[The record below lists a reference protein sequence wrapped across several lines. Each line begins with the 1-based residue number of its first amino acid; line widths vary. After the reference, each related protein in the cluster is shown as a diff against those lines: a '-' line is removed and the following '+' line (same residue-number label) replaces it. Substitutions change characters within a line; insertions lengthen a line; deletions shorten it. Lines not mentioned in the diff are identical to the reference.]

1 MNKRTISFL
10 IALNLCAINFIN
22 INAETKDVKNTEEF
36 TQNQVQ
42 EQTKDQSQEQEQTK
56 DQNQEQEQAK
66 DQSQSQQQV
75 ENQSDDKSQV
85 KETEQ
90 LQSEKQNPVEL
101 NNQQLIRSEYST
113 DVKENCKTIVKQF
126 YTGFYG
132 READNDG
139 LEYWSNE
146 IASQRRTVANVFEC
160 FINSDECK
168 SKNYNNEEYVKALY
182 IGLQGREPDADGLEY
197 WTSQLGLG
205 QSRKVVLYNIFNSNE
220 FQNKL
225 DLMGIKNKGQID
237 LDLNDNK
244 GSVKNLINQFYKG
257 IYGRE
262 GDNSGLEFWSS
273 QVIEGKQSIADILLI
288 FTNSDECKNKNY
300 NNEEYVK
307 SIYIALF
314 DRNPDKDGF
323 NYWINMLNGGNS
335 RRFLLAVNM
344 NSDEFQ
350 KKLDNI
356 GIKNKGNIDIS
367 LQDRKGEVKD
377 IVNNFYLG
385 FHGRNSDND
394 GLNYWAD
401 QIISGNRSVAQ
412 VVDCFINS
420 NEFKNKGY
428 SSEEYVKAV
437 YKGILGREAD
447 LEGLNFWLNQIVNG
461 GSKKYVLKCIFNSPE
476 FQDKVKS
483 IGIKNIG
490 DIELSS
496 NEVQSTIGKARIKV
510 SALNLRKEPSLEAD
524 VLTTMQSGDRVVI
537 LGRVKTDLT
546 YYQIEYVK
554 NGKIYNGYASM
565 FVSGVNTTEI
575 FEDNLNNEFLGV
587 LSERYES
594 NGDPGLVSSG
604 NGDYGGKSY
613 GAWQFSS
620 TMGSLDEFVSWLRNE
635 NNEFYKK
642 LTDARALDDNTN
654 CGPNFDKAWKEI
666 AQNHNNTFYNL
677 QHKYVKENFYDKLVN
692 KLLKSGDFSNVV
704 STFAGRNVLW
714 STAVQHGV
722 TGSYRII
729 SPLQSKCNNVED
741 FIKAVYAERGR
752 KDENGQLVY
761 FANNSQ
767 AVQDSV
773 AKRFIREQED
783 AIQCYR
789 YSLENK

>member
-1 MNKRTISFL
+1 MKKSTISFL
-10 IALNLCAINFIN
+10 IALNLCSINFIDV
-22 INAETKDVKNTEEF
+22 NAETKDMQIIEEPM
-36 TQNQVQ
+36 QNQIQEKDKEQDQNKEQVITTEKNVNEDQNKEQNQPEIQ
-42 EQTKDQSQEQEQTK
+42 EQNKQSVEIK
-56 DQNQEQEQAK
+56 
-66 DQSQSQQQV
+66 
-75 ENQSDDKSQV
+75 ENQI
-85 KETEQ
+85 
-90 LQSEKQNPVEL
+90 QNG
-101 NNQQLIRSEYST
+101 SYSS
-113 DVKENCKTIVKQF
+113 DVKENCKILIKQF
-126 YTGFYG
+126 YKGFYG

-146 IASQRRTVANVFEC
+146 IVSQRRTVANVFEC

-182 IGLQGREPDADGLEY
+182 IGLQGREPDAAGLEY

-220 FQNKL
+220 FQTKL

-262 GDNSGLEFWSS
+262 ADNGGLEFWSS
-273 QVIEGKQSIADILLI
+273 QVLDGKQSIADILLV
-288 FTNSDECKNKNY
+288 FTNSEECKSKNY
-300 NNEEYVK
+300 TNEEYVK
-307 SIYIALF
+307 SIYTALF
-314 DRNPDKDGF
+314 NRIPNNEEL
-323 NYWINMLNGGNS
+323 NYWVGVLESGNS
-335 RRFLLAVNM
+335 RVSVLAINM
-344 NSDEFQ
+344 NSKEFQ
-350 KKLDNI
+350 ENLDNI
-356 GIKNKGNIDIS
+356 GIKNKGTIDTS
-367 LQDRKGEVKD
+367 LDDRKGEVKG
-377 IVNNFYLG
+377 IVENFYLG
-385 FHGRNSDND
+385 FHGRKADPSGANF
-394 GLNYWAD
+394 WAD

-412 VVDCFINS
+412 VVDSFINS
-420 NEFKNKGY
+420 DEFKNKGY

-447 LEGLNFWLNQIVNG
+447 IGGLNFWLNQIVNG

-496 NEVQSTIGKARIKV
+496 NEVQSTVGKARIKV

>member
-1 MNKRTISFL
+1 MKKSTISFL
-10 IALNLCAINFIN
+10 IALNLCSINLIDV
-22 INAETKDVKNTEEF
+22 NAETKDMQIIEEPM
-36 TQNQVQ
+36 QNQIQEKDKEQVITTEKNVNEDQNKEQNQPEIQ
-42 EQTKDQSQEQEQTK
+42 EQNKQSVEIK
-56 DQNQEQEQAK
+56 
-66 DQSQSQQQV
+66 
-75 ENQSDDKSQV
+75 ENQI
-85 KETEQ
+85 
-90 LQSEKQNPVEL
+90 QNG
-101 NNQQLIRSEYST
+101 SYSS
-113 DVKENCKTIVKQF
+113 DVKENCKILIKQF
-126 YTGFYG
+126 YKGFYG

-146 IASQRRTVANVFEC
+146 IVSQRRTVANVFEC

-182 IGLQGREPDADGLEY
+182 IGLQGREPDAAGLEY

-220 FQNKL
+220 FQTKL

-262 GDNSGLEFWSS
+262 ADNGGLEFWSS
-273 QVIEGKQSIADILLI
+273 QVLDGKQSIADILLV
-288 FTNSDECKNKNY
+288 FTNSEECKSKNY
-300 NNEEYVK
+300 TNEEYVK
-307 SIYIALF
+307 SIYTALF
-314 DRNPDKDGF
+314 NRTPNNEEL
-323 NYWINMLNGGNS
+323 NYWVGVLESGNS
-335 RRFLLAVNM
+335 RVSVLAINM
-344 NSDEFQ
+344 NSKEFQ
-350 KKLDNI
+350 ENLDNI
-356 GIKNKGNIDIS
+356 GIKNKGTIDTS
-367 LQDRKGEVKD
+367 LDDRKGEVKG
-377 IVNNFYLG
+377 IVENFYLG
-385 FHGRNSDND
+385 FHGRKADPSGANF
-394 GLNYWAD
+394 WAD

-412 VVDCFINS
+412 VVDSFINS
-420 NEFKNKGY
+420 DEFKNKGY

-447 LEGLNFWLNQIVNG
+447 IGGLNFWLNQIVNG

-496 NEVQSTIGKARIKV
+496 NEVQSTVGKARIKV

>member
-1 MNKRTISFL
+1 MKKSTISFL
-10 IALNLCAINFIN
+10 IALNLCSINFIDV
-22 INAETKDVKNTEEF
+22 NAETKDMQIIEEPM
-36 TQNQVQ
+36 QNQIQEKDKEQVITTEKNVNEDQNKEQNQPEIQ
-42 EQTKDQSQEQEQTK
+42 EQNKQSVEIK
-56 DQNQEQEQAK
+56 
-66 DQSQSQQQV
+66 
-75 ENQSDDKSQV
+75 ENQI
-85 KETEQ
+85 
-90 LQSEKQNPVEL
+90 QNG
-101 NNQQLIRSEYST
+101 SYSS
-113 DVKENCKTIVKQF
+113 DVKENCKILIKQF
-126 YTGFYG
+126 YKGFYG

-146 IASQRRTVANVFEC
+146 IVSQRRTVANVFEC

-182 IGLQGREPDADGLEY
+182 IGLQGREPDAAGLEY

-220 FQNKL
+220 FQTKL

-262 GDNSGLEFWSS
+262 ADNGGLEFWSS
-273 QVIEGKQSIADILLI
+273 QVLYGKQSIADILLV
-288 FTNSDECKNKNY
+288 FTNSDECKSKNY
-300 NNEEYVK
+300 TNEEYVK
-307 SIYIALF
+307 SIYTALF
-314 DRNPDKDGF
+314 NRTPNNEEL
-323 NYWINMLNGGNS
+323 NYWVGLLESGNS
-335 RRFLLAVNM
+335 RVSVLAINM
-344 NSDEFQ
+344 NSKEFQ
-350 KKLDNI
+350 ENLDNI
-356 GIKNKGNIDIS
+356 GIKNKGTIDTS
-367 LQDRKGEVKD
+367 LDDRKGEVKG
-377 IVNNFYLG
+377 IVENFYLG
-385 FHGRNSDND
+385 FHGRKADPSGANF
-394 GLNYWAD
+394 WAD

-412 VVDCFINS
+412 VVDSFINS
-420 NEFKNKGY
+420 DEFKNKGY

-447 LEGLNFWLNQIVNG
+447 IGGLNFWLNQIVNG
-461 GSKKYVLKCIFNSPE
+461 GSKKYVLKCIFNSTE

-524 VLTTMQSGDRVVI
+524 ILTTMQSGDRVVI

>member
-1 MNKRTISFL
+1 MKKSTISFL
-10 IALNLCAINFIN
+10 IALNLCSINFIDV
-22 INAETKDVKNTEEF
+22 NAETKDMQIIEEPM
-36 TQNQVQ
+36 QNQIQEKDKEQVITTEKNVNEDQNKEQNQPEIQ
-42 EQTKDQSQEQEQTK
+42 EQNKQSVEIK
-56 DQNQEQEQAK
+56 
-66 DQSQSQQQV
+66 
-75 ENQSDDKSQV
+75 ENQI
-85 KETEQ
+85 
-90 LQSEKQNPVEL
+90 QNG
-101 NNQQLIRSEYST
+101 SYSS
-113 DVKENCKTIVKQF
+113 DVKENCKILIKQF
-126 YTGFYG
+126 YKGFYG

-146 IASQRRTVANVFEC
+146 IVSQRRTVANVFEC

-182 IGLQGREPDADGLEY
+182 IGLQGREPDAAGLEY

-220 FQNKL
+220 FQTKL

-262 GDNSGLEFWSS
+262 ADNGGLEFWSS
-273 QVIEGKQSIADILLI
+273 QVLYGKQSIADILLV
-288 FTNSDECKNKNY
+288 FTNSDECKSKNY
-300 NNEEYVK
+300 TNEEYVK
-307 SIYIALF
+307 SIYTALF
-314 DRNPDKDGF
+314 NRTPNNEEL
-323 NYWINMLNGGNS
+323 NYWVGLLESGNS
-335 RRFLLAVNM
+335 RVSVLAINM
-344 NSDEFQ
+344 NSKEFQ
-350 KKLDNI
+350 ENLDNI
-356 GIKNKGNIDIS
+356 GIKNKGTIDTS
-367 LQDRKGEVKD
+367 LDDRKGEVKG
-377 IVNNFYLG
+377 IVENFYLG
-385 FHGRNSDND
+385 FHGRKADPSGANF
-394 GLNYWAD
+394 WAD

-412 VVDCFINS
+412 VVDSFINS
-420 NEFKNKGY
+420 DEFKNKGY

-447 LEGLNFWLNQIVNG
+447 IGGLNFWLNQIVNG

-524 VLTTMQSGDRVVI
+524 ILTTMQSGDRVVI

>member
-1 MNKRTISFL
+1 MKKSTISFL
-10 IALNLCAINFIN
+10 IALNLCSINFIDV
-22 INAETKDVKNTEEF
+22 NAETKDMQIIEEPM
-36 TQNQVQ
+36 QNQIQEKDKEQDQNKEPVITTEKNVNEDQNKEQNQPEIQ
-42 EQTKDQSQEQEQTK
+42 EQNKQSVEIK
-56 DQNQEQEQAK
+56 
-66 DQSQSQQQV
+66 
-75 ENQSDDKSQV
+75 ENQI
-85 KETEQ
+85 
-90 LQSEKQNPVEL
+90 QNG
-101 NNQQLIRSEYST
+101 SYSS
-113 DVKENCKTIVKQF
+113 DVKENCKILIKQF
-126 YTGFYG
+126 YKGFYG

-146 IASQRRTVANVFEC
+146 IVSQRRTVANVFEC

-182 IGLQGREPDADGLEY
+182 IGLQGREPDAAGLEY

-220 FQNKL
+220 FQTKL

-262 GDNSGLEFWSS
+262 ADNGGLEFWSS
-273 QVIEGKQSIADILLI
+273 QVLDGKQSIADILLV
-288 FTNSDECKNKNY
+288 FTNSEECKSKNY
-300 NNEEYVK
+300 TNEEYVK
-307 SIYIALF
+307 SIYTALF
-314 DRNPDKDGF
+314 NRIPNNEEL
-323 NYWINMLNGGNS
+323 NYWVGVLESGNS
-335 RRFLLAVNM
+335 RVSVLAINM
-344 NSDEFQ
+344 NSKEFQ
-350 KKLDNI
+350 ENLDNI
-356 GIKNKGNIDIS
+356 GIKNKGTIDTS
-367 LQDRKGEVKD
+367 LDDRKGEVKG
-377 IVNNFYLG
+377 IVENFYLG
-385 FHGRNSDND
+385 FHGRKADPSGVNF
-394 GLNYWAD
+394 WAD

-412 VVDCFINS
+412 VVDSFINS
-420 NEFKNKGY
+420 DEFKNKGY

-447 LEGLNFWLNQIVNG
+447 IGGLNFWLNQIVNG

-496 NEVQSTIGKARIKV
+496 NEVQSTVGKARIKV

>member
-1 MNKRTISFL
+1 MKKSTISFL
-10 IALNLCAINFIN
+10 IALNLCSINFIDV
-22 INAETKDVKNTEEF
+22 NAETKDMQIIEEPM
-36 TQNQVQ
+36 QNQIQEKDKEQDQNKEPVITTEKNVNEDQNKEQNQPEIQ
-42 EQTKDQSQEQEQTK
+42 EQNKQSVEIK
-56 DQNQEQEQAK
+56 
-66 DQSQSQQQV
+66 
-75 ENQSDDKSQV
+75 ENQI
-85 KETEQ
+85 
-90 LQSEKQNPVEL
+90 QNG
-101 NNQQLIRSEYST
+101 SYSS
-113 DVKENCKTIVKQF
+113 DVKENCKILIKQF
-126 YTGFYG
+126 YKGFYG

-146 IASQRRTVANVFEC
+146 IVSQRRTVANVFEC

-182 IGLQGREPDADGLEY
+182 IGLQGREPDAAGLEY

-220 FQNKL
+220 FQTKL

-262 GDNSGLEFWSS
+262 ADNGGLEFWSS
-273 QVIEGKQSIADILLI
+273 QVLDGKQSIADILLV
-288 FTNSDECKNKNY
+288 FTNSEECKSKNY
-300 NNEEYVK
+300 TNEEYVK
-307 SIYIALF
+307 SIYTALF
-314 DRNPDKDGF
+314 NRIPNNEEL
-323 NYWINMLNGGNS
+323 NYWVGVLESGNS
-335 RRFLLAVNM
+335 RVSVLAINM
-344 NSDEFQ
+344 NSKEFQ
-350 KKLDNI
+350 ENLDNI
-356 GIKNKGNIDIS
+356 GIKNKGTIDTS
-367 LQDRKGEVKD
+367 LDDRKGEVKG
-377 IVNNFYLG
+377 IVENFYLG
-385 FHGRNSDND
+385 FHGRKADPSGANF
-394 GLNYWAD
+394 WAD

-412 VVDCFINS
+412 VVDSFINS
-420 NEFKNKGY
+420 DEFKNKGY

-447 LEGLNFWLNQIVNG
+447 IGGLNFWLNQIVNG

-496 NEVQSTIGKARIKV
+496 NEVQSTVGKARIKV

-524 VLTTMQSGDRVVI
+524 VLTTMKSGDRVVI

>member
-1 MNKRTISFL
+1 MKKSTISFL
-10 IALNLCAINFIN
+10 IALNLCSINFIDV
-22 INAETKDVKNTEEF
+22 NAETKDMQIIEEPM
-36 TQNQVQ
+36 QNQIQEKDKEQDQNKEPVITTEKNVNEDQNKEQNQPEIQ
-42 EQTKDQSQEQEQTK
+42 EQNKQSVEIK
-56 DQNQEQEQAK
+56 
-66 DQSQSQQQV
+66 
-75 ENQSDDKSQV
+75 ENQI
-85 KETEQ
+85 
-90 LQSEKQNPVEL
+90 QNG
-101 NNQQLIRSEYST
+101 SYSS
-113 DVKENCKTIVKQF
+113 DVKENCKILIKQF
-126 YTGFYG
+126 YKGFYG

-146 IASQRRTVANVFEC
+146 IVSQRRTVANVFEC

-182 IGLQGREPDADGLEY
+182 IGLQGREPDAAGLEY

-220 FQNKL
+220 FQTKL

-262 GDNSGLEFWSS
+262 ADNGGLEFWSS
-273 QVIEGKQSIADILLI
+273 QVLDGKQSIADILLV
-288 FTNSDECKNKNY
+288 FTNSEECKSKNY
-300 NNEEYVK
+300 TNEEYVK
-307 SIYIALF
+307 SIYTALF
-314 DRNPDKDGF
+314 NRIPNNEEL
-323 NYWINMLNGGNS
+323 NYWVGVLESGNS
-335 RRFLLAVNM
+335 RVSVLAINM
-344 NSDEFQ
+344 NSKEFQ
-350 KKLDNI
+350 ENLDNI
-356 GIKNKGNIDIS
+356 GIKNKGTIDTS
-367 LQDRKGEVKD
+367 LDDRKGEVKG
-377 IVNNFYLG
+377 IVENFYLG
-385 FHGRNSDND
+385 FHGRKADPSGANF
-394 GLNYWAD
+394 WAD

-412 VVDCFINS
+412 VVDSFINS
-420 NEFKNKGY
+420 DEFKNKGY

-447 LEGLNFWLNQIVNG
+447 IGGLNFWLNQIVNG

-496 NEVQSTIGKARIKV
+496 NEVQSTVGKARIKV

>member
-1 MNKRTISFL
+1 MKKSTISFL
-10 IALNLCAINFIN
+10 IALNLCSINFIDV
-22 INAETKDVKNTEEF
+22 NAETKDMQIIEEPM
-36 TQNQVQ
+36 QNQIQEKDKEQDQNKEPVITTEKNVNEDQNKEQNQPEIQ
-42 EQTKDQSQEQEQTK
+42 EQNKQSVEIK
-56 DQNQEQEQAK
+56 
-66 DQSQSQQQV
+66 
-75 ENQSDDKSQV
+75 ENQI
-85 KETEQ
+85 
-90 LQSEKQNPVEL
+90 QNG
-101 NNQQLIRSEYST
+101 SYSS
-113 DVKENCKTIVKQF
+113 DVKENCKILIKQF
-126 YTGFYG
+126 YKGFYG

-146 IASQRRTVANVFEC
+146 IVSQRRTVANVFEC

-182 IGLQGREPDADGLEY
+182 IGLQGREPDAAGLEY

-220 FQNKL
+220 FQTKL

-262 GDNSGLEFWSS
+262 ADNGGLEFWSS
-273 QVIEGKQSIADILLI
+273 QVLDGKQSIADILLV
-288 FTNSDECKNKNY
+288 FTNSEECKSKNY
-300 NNEEYVK
+300 TNEEYVK
-307 SIYIALF
+307 SIYTALF
-314 DRNPDKDGF
+314 NRTPNNEEL
-323 NYWINMLNGGNS
+323 NYWVGVLESGNS
-335 RRFLLAVNM
+335 RVSVLAINM
-344 NSDEFQ
+344 NSKEFQ
-350 KKLDNI
+350 ENLDNI
-356 GIKNKGNIDIS
+356 GIKNKGTIDTS
-367 LQDRKGEVKD
+367 LDDRKGEVKG
-377 IVNNFYLG
+377 IVENFYLG
-385 FHGRNSDND
+385 FHGRKADPSGANF
-394 GLNYWAD
+394 WAD

-412 VVDCFINS
+412 VVDFFINS
-420 NEFKNKGY
+420 DEFKNKGY

-447 LEGLNFWLNQIVNG
+447 IGGLNFWLNQIVNG

-496 NEVQSTIGKARIKV
+496 NEVQSTVGKARIKV

>member
-1 MNKRTISFL
+1 MKKSTISFL
-10 IALNLCAINFIN
+10 IALNLCSINFIDV
-22 INAETKDVKNTEEF
+22 NAETKDMQIIEEPM
-36 TQNQVQ
+36 QNQIQEKDKEQDQNKEPVITTEKNVNEDQNKEQNQPEIQ
-42 EQTKDQSQEQEQTK
+42 EQNKQSVEIK
-56 DQNQEQEQAK
+56 
-66 DQSQSQQQV
+66 
-75 ENQSDDKSQV
+75 ENQI
-85 KETEQ
+85 
-90 LQSEKQNPVEL
+90 QNG
-101 NNQQLIRSEYST
+101 SYSS
-113 DVKENCKTIVKQF
+113 DVKENCKILIKQF
-126 YTGFYG
+126 YKGFYG

-146 IASQRRTVANVFEC
+146 IVSQRRTVANVFEC

-182 IGLQGREPDADGLEY
+182 IGLQGREPDAAGLEY

-220 FQNKL
+220 FQTKL

-262 GDNSGLEFWSS
+262 ADNGGLEFWSS
-273 QVIEGKQSIADILLI
+273 QVLDGKQSIADILLV
-288 FTNSDECKNKNY
+288 FTNSEECKSKNY
-300 NNEEYVK
+300 TNEEYVK
-307 SIYIALF
+307 SIYTALF
-314 DRNPDKDGF
+314 NRTPNNEEL
-323 NYWINMLNGGNS
+323 NYWVGVLESGNS
-335 RRFLLAVNM
+335 RVSVLAINM
-344 NSDEFQ
+344 NSKEFQ
-350 KKLDNI
+350 ENLDNI
-356 GIKNKGNIDIS
+356 GIKNKGTIDTS
-367 LQDRKGEVKD
+367 LDDRKGEVKG
-377 IVNNFYLG
+377 IVENFYLG
-385 FHGRNSDND
+385 FHGRKADPSGANF
-394 GLNYWAD
+394 WAD

-412 VVDCFINS
+412 VVDSFINS
-420 NEFKNKGY
+420 DEFKNKGY

-447 LEGLNFWLNQIVNG
+447 IGGLNFWLNQIVNG

-496 NEVQSTIGKARIKV
+496 NEVQSTVGKARIKV

>member
-1 MNKRTISFL
+1 MKKSTISFL
-10 IALNLCAINFIN
+10 IALNLCSINFIDV
-22 INAETKDVKNTEEF
+22 NAETKDMQIIEEPM
-36 TQNQVQ
+36 QNQIQEKDKEQDQNKEQVITTEKNVNEDQNKEQNQPEIQ
-42 EQTKDQSQEQEQTK
+42 EQNKQSVEIK
-56 DQNQEQEQAK
+56 
-66 DQSQSQQQV
+66 
-75 ENQSDDKSQV
+75 ENQI
-85 KETEQ
+85 
-90 LQSEKQNPVEL
+90 QNG
-101 NNQQLIRSEYST
+101 SYSS
-113 DVKENCKTIVKQF
+113 DVKENCKILIKQF
-126 YTGFYG
+126 YKGFYG

-146 IASQRRTVANVFEC
+146 IVSQRRTVANVFEC

-182 IGLQGREPDADGLEY
+182 IGLQGREPDAAGLEY

-220 FQNKL
+220 FQTKL

-262 GDNSGLEFWSS
+262 ADNGGLEFWSS
-273 QVIEGKQSIADILLI
+273 QVLDGKQSIADILLV
-288 FTNSDECKNKNY
+288 FTNSEECKSKNY
-300 NNEEYVK
+300 TNEEYVK
-307 SIYIALF
+307 SIYTALF
-314 DRNPDKDGF
+314 NRIPNNEEL
-323 NYWINMLNGGNS
+323 NYWVGVLESGNS
-335 RRFLLAVNM
+335 RVSVLAINM
-344 NSDEFQ
+344 NSKEFQ
-350 KKLDNI
+350 ENLDNI
-356 GIKNKGNIDIS
+356 GIKNKGTIDTS
-367 LQDRKGEVKD
+367 LDDRKGEVKG
-377 IVNNFYLG
+377 IVENFYLG
-385 FHGRNSDND
+385 FHGRKADPSGANF
-394 GLNYWAD
+394 WAD

-412 VVDCFINS
+412 VVDSFINS
-420 NEFKNKGY
+420 DEFKNKGY

-447 LEGLNFWLNQIVNG
+447 IGGLNFWLNQIVNG

-496 NEVQSTIGKARIKV
+496 NEVQSTVGKARIKV

-714 STAVQHGV
+714 STSVQHGV

>member
-1 MNKRTISFL
+1 SIYTALFNRT
-10 IALNLCAINFIN
+10 
-22 INAETKDVKNTEEF
+22 
-36 TQNQVQ
+36 
-42 EQTKDQSQEQEQTK
+42 
-56 DQNQEQEQAK
+56 
-66 DQSQSQQQV
+66 
-75 ENQSDDKSQV
+75 
-85 KETEQ
+85 
-90 LQSEKQNPVEL
+90 P
-101 NNQQLIRSEYST
+101 
-113 DVKENCKTIVKQF
+113 
-126 YTGFYG
+126 
-132 READNDG
+132 
-139 LEYWSNE
+139 
-146 IASQRRTVANVFEC
+146 
-160 FINSDECK
+160 
-168 SKNYNNEEYVKALY
+168 NNEEL
-182 IGLQGREPDADGLEY
+182 
-197 WTSQLGLG
+197 
-205 QSRKVVLYNIFNSNE
+205 
-220 FQNKL
+220 
-225 DLMGIKNKGQID
+225 
-237 LDLNDNK
+237 
-244 GSVKNLINQFYKG
+244 
-257 IYGRE
+257 
-262 GDNSGLEFWSS
+262 
-273 QVIEGKQSIADILLI
+273 
-288 FTNSDECKNKNY
+288 
-300 NNEEYVK
+300 
-307 SIYIALF
+307 
-314 DRNPDKDGF
+314 
-323 NYWINMLNGGNS
+323 NYWVGLLESGNS
-335 RRFLLAVNM
+335 RVSVLAINM
-344 NSDEFQ
+344 NSKEFQ
-350 KKLDNI
+350 ENLDNI
-356 GIKNKGNIDIS
+356 GIKNKGTIDTS
-367 LQDRKGEVKD
+367 LDDRKGEVKG
-377 IVNNFYLG
+377 IVENFYLG
-385 FHGRNSDND
+385 FHGRKADPSGANF
-394 GLNYWAD
+394 WAD

-412 VVDCFINS
+412 VVDSFINS
-420 NEFKNKGY
+420 DEFKNKGY

-447 LEGLNFWLNQIVNG
+447 IGGLNFWLNQIVNG

-524 VLTTMQSGDRVVI
+524 ILTTMQSGDRVVI

>member
-1 MNKRTISFL
+1 MKKSTISFL
-10 IALNLCAINFIN
+10 IALNLCSINFIDV
-22 INAETKDVKNTEEF
+22 NAETKDMQIIEEPM
-36 TQNQVQ
+36 QNQIQEKDKEQDQNKEQVITTEKNVNEDQNKEQNQPEIQ
-42 EQTKDQSQEQEQTK
+42 EQNKQSVEIK
-56 DQNQEQEQAK
+56 
-66 DQSQSQQQV
+66 
-75 ENQSDDKSQV
+75 ENQI
-85 KETEQ
+85 
-90 LQSEKQNPVEL
+90 QNG
-101 NNQQLIRSEYST
+101 SYSS
-113 DVKENCKTIVKQF
+113 DVKENCKILIKQF
-126 YTGFYG
+126 YKGFYG

-146 IASQRRTVANVFEC
+146 IVSQRRTVANVFEC

-182 IGLQGREPDADGLEY
+182 IGLQGREPDAAGLEY

-220 FQNKL
+220 FQTKL

-262 GDNSGLEFWSS
+262 ADNGGLEFWSS
-273 QVIEGKQSIADILLI
+273 QVLDGKQSIADILLV
-288 FTNSDECKNKNY
+288 FTNSEECKSKNY
-300 NNEEYVK
+300 TNEEYVK
-307 SIYIALF
+307 SIYTALF
-314 DRNPDKDGF
+314 NRTPNNEEL
-323 NYWINMLNGGNS
+323 NYWVGVLESGNS
-335 RRFLLAVNM
+335 RVSVLAINM
-344 NSDEFQ
+344 NSKEFQ
-350 KKLDNI
+350 ENLDNI
-356 GIKNKGNIDIS
+356 GIKNKGTIDTS
-367 LQDRKGEVKD
+367 LDDRKGEVKG
-377 IVNNFYLG
+377 IVENFYLG
-385 FHGRNSDND
+385 FHGRKADPSGANF
-394 GLNYWAD
+394 WAD

-412 VVDCFINS
+412 VVDSFINS
-420 NEFKNKGY
+420 DEFKNKGY

-447 LEGLNFWLNQIVNG
+447 IGGLNFWLNQIVNG

-490 DIELSS
+490 DIELTS
-496 NEVQSTIGKARIKV
+496 NEVQSTVGKARIKV

>member
-1 MNKRTISFL
+1 M
-10 IALNLCAINFIN
+10 
-22 INAETKDVKNTEEF
+22 
-36 TQNQVQ
+36 
-42 EQTKDQSQEQEQTK
+42 
-56 DQNQEQEQAK
+56 
-66 DQSQSQQQV
+66 
-75 ENQSDDKSQV
+75 
-85 KETEQ
+85 
-90 LQSEKQNPVEL
+90 
-101 NNQQLIRSEYST
+101 
-113 DVKENCKTIVKQF
+113 
-126 YTGFYG
+126 
-132 READNDG
+132 
-139 LEYWSNE
+139 
-146 IASQRRTVANVFEC
+146 
-160 FINSDECK
+160 
-168 SKNYNNEEYVKALY
+168 
-182 IGLQGREPDADGLEY
+182 
-197 WTSQLGLG
+197 
-205 QSRKVVLYNIFNSNE
+205 
-220 FQNKL
+220 
-225 DLMGIKNKGQID
+225 
-237 LDLNDNK
+237 
-244 GSVKNLINQFYKG
+244 
-257 IYGRE
+257 
-262 GDNSGLEFWSS
+262 
-273 QVIEGKQSIADILLI
+273 
-288 FTNSDECKNKNY
+288 
-300 NNEEYVK
+300 
-307 SIYIALF
+307 
-314 DRNPDKDGF
+314 
-323 NYWINMLNGGNS
+323 
-335 RRFLLAVNM
+335 
-344 NSDEFQ
+344 
-350 KKLDNI
+350 
-356 GIKNKGNIDIS
+356 
-367 LQDRKGEVKD
+367 
-377 IVNNFYLG
+377 
-385 FHGRNSDND
+385 
-394 GLNYWAD
+394 
-401 QIISGNRSVAQ
+401 
-412 VVDCFINS
+412 
-420 NEFKNKGY
+420 
-428 SSEEYVKAV
+428 
-437 YKGILGREAD
+437 
-447 LEGLNFWLNQIVNG
+447 
-461 GSKKYVLKCIFNSPE
+461 
-476 FQDKVKS
+476 
-483 IGIKNIG
+483 
-490 DIELSS
+490 
-496 NEVQSTIGKARIKV
+496 KV

-524 VLTTMQSGDRVVI
+524 ILTTMQSGDRVVI

>member
-1 MNKRTISFL
+1 MKKSTISFL
-10 IALNLCAINFIN
+10 IALNLCSINFIDA
-22 INAETKDVKNTEEF
+22 NAETKDMQSIEEPM
-36 TQNQVQ
+36 QNQIQEKDKEQDQDKEQVITTEKNINEDQNKEQDQPEIQ
-42 EQTKDQSQEQEQTK
+42 EQ
-56 DQNQEQEQAK
+56 NQQP
-66 DQSQSQQQV
+66 V
-75 ENQSDDKSQV
+75 EIK
-85 KETEQ
+85 
-90 LQSEKQNPVEL
+90 EKQIQNE
-101 NNQQLIRSEYST
+101 SYSA
-113 DVKENCKTIVKQF
+113 DVKENCKILIRQF
-126 YTGFYG
+126 YKGFYG

-139 LEYWSNE
+139 VEYWSNE
-146 IASQRRTVANVFEC
+146 IVSQRRTVANVFEC

-182 IGLQGREPDADGLEY
+182 IGLQGREPDGAGLEY

-220 FQNKL
+220 FQTKL

-262 GDNSGLEFWSS
+262 ADNSGLEFWSS
-273 QVIEGKQSIADILLI
+273 QVLDGKKSIAEILLT
-288 FTNSDECKNKNY
+288 FTNSDECKSKNY

-307 SIYIALF
+307 SIYTALF
-314 DRNPDKDGF
+314 NRNPNNEDL
-323 NYWINMLNGGNS
+323 NYWVGVLEDGNS
-335 RRFLLAVNM
+335 RVSVLAVNV
-344 NSDEFQ
+344 NSKEFQ
-350 KKLDNI
+350 DILNNI
-356 GIKNKGNIDIS
+356 GIKNKGNIDTS
-367 LQDRKGEVKD
+367 LEDRKGEVKG
-377 IVNNFYLG
+377 IVENFYVG
-385 FHGRNSDND
+385 FHGRKADLSGVNF
-394 GLNYWAD
+394 WAD

-412 VVDCFINS
+412 VVDSFINS
-420 NEFKNKGY
+420 DEFKNKGY

-447 LEGLNFWLNQIVNG
+447 IGGLNFWLNQIVNG

-773 AKRFIREQED
+773 AKRFTREQED

>member
-1 MNKRTISFL
+1 MKKSTISFL
-10 IALNLCAINFIN
+10 IALNLCSINFIDV
-22 INAETKDVKNTEEF
+22 NAETKDMQIIEEPM
-36 TQNQVQ
+36 QNQIQEKDKEQDQNKEQVITTEKNVNEDRNKEQNQPEIQ
-42 EQTKDQSQEQEQTK
+42 EQNKQSVEIK
-56 DQNQEQEQAK
+56 
-66 DQSQSQQQV
+66 
-75 ENQSDDKSQV
+75 ENQI
-85 KETEQ
+85 
-90 LQSEKQNPVEL
+90 QNG
-101 NNQQLIRSEYST
+101 SYSS
-113 DVKENCKTIVKQF
+113 DVKENCKILIKQF
-126 YTGFYG
+126 YKGFYG

-146 IASQRRTVANVFEC
+146 IVSQRRTVANVFEC

-182 IGLQGREPDADGLEY
+182 IGLQGREPDAAGLEY

-220 FQNKL
+220 FQTKL

-262 GDNSGLEFWSS
+262 ADNGGLEFWSS
-273 QVIEGKQSIADILLI
+273 QVLDGKQSIADILLV
-288 FTNSDECKNKNY
+288 FTNSEECKSKNY
-300 NNEEYVK
+300 TNEEYVK
-307 SIYIALF
+307 SIYTALF
-314 DRNPDKDGF
+314 NRTPNNEEL
-323 NYWINMLNGGNS
+323 NYWVGVLESGNS
-335 RRFLLAVNM
+335 RVSVLAINM
-344 NSDEFQ
+344 NSKEFQ
-350 KKLDNI
+350 ENLDNI
-356 GIKNKGNIDIS
+356 GIKNKGTIDTS
-367 LQDRKGEVKD
+367 LDDRKGEVKG
-377 IVNNFYLG
+377 IVENFYLG
-385 FHGRNSDND
+385 FHGRKADPSGANF
-394 GLNYWAD
+394 WAD

-412 VVDCFINS
+412 VVDSFINS
-420 NEFKNKGY
+420 DEFKNKGY

-447 LEGLNFWLNQIVNG
+447 IGGLNFWLNQIVNG

-496 NEVQSTIGKARIKV
+496 NEVQSTVGKARIKV

-714 STAVQHGV
+714 STSVQHGV

>member
-1 MNKRTISFL
+1 MKKSTISFL
-10 IALNLCAINFIN
+10 IALNLCSINFIDV
-22 INAETKDVKNTEEF
+22 NAETKDMQIIEEPM
-36 TQNQVQ
+36 QNQIQEKDKEQDQNKEQVITTEKNVNEDQNKEQNQPEIQ
-42 EQTKDQSQEQEQTK
+42 EQNKQSVEIK
-56 DQNQEQEQAK
+56 
-66 DQSQSQQQV
+66 
-75 ENQSDDKSQV
+75 ENQI
-85 KETEQ
+85 
-90 LQSEKQNPVEL
+90 QNG
-101 NNQQLIRSEYST
+101 SYSS
-113 DVKENCKTIVKQF
+113 DVKENCKILIKQF
-126 YTGFYG
+126 YKGFYG

-146 IASQRRTVANVFEC
+146 IVSQRRTVANVFEC

-182 IGLQGREPDADGLEY
+182 IGLQGREPDAAGLEY

-220 FQNKL
+220 FQTKL

-262 GDNSGLEFWSS
+262 ADNGGLEFWSS
-273 QVIEGKQSIADILLI
+273 QVLDGKQSIADILLV
-288 FTNSDECKNKNY
+288 FTNSEECKSKNY
-300 NNEEYVK
+300 TNEEYVK
-307 SIYIALF
+307 SIYTALF
-314 DRNPDKDGF
+314 NRTPNNEEL
-323 NYWINMLNGGNS
+323 NYWVGVLESGNS
-335 RRFLLAVNM
+335 RVSVLAINM
-344 NSDEFQ
+344 NSKEFQ
-350 KKLDNI
+350 ENLDNI
-356 GIKNKGNIDIS
+356 GIKNKGTIDTS
-367 LQDRKGEVKD
+367 LDDRKGEVKG
-377 IVNNFYLG
+377 IVENFYLG
-385 FHGRNSDND
+385 FHGRKADPSGANF
-394 GLNYWAD
+394 WAD

-412 VVDCFINS
+412 VVDSFINS
-420 NEFKNKGY
+420 DEFKNKGY

-447 LEGLNFWLNQIVNG
+447 IGGLNFWLNQIVNG

-496 NEVQSTIGKARIKV
+496 NEVQSTVGKARIKV

>member
-1 MNKRTISFL
+1 MKKSTISFL
-10 IALNLCAINFIN
+10 IALNLCSINFIDV
-22 INAETKDVKNTEEF
+22 NAETKDMQIIEEPM
-36 TQNQVQ
+36 QNQIQEKDKEQDQNKEPVITTEKNVNEDQNKEQNQPEIQ
-42 EQTKDQSQEQEQTK
+42 EQNKQSVEIK
-56 DQNQEQEQAK
+56 
-66 DQSQSQQQV
+66 
-75 ENQSDDKSQV
+75 ENQI
-85 KETEQ
+85 
-90 LQSEKQNPVEL
+90 QNG
-101 NNQQLIRSEYST
+101 SYSS
-113 DVKENCKTIVKQF
+113 DVKENCKILIKQF
-126 YTGFYG
+126 YKGFYG

-146 IASQRRTVANVFEC
+146 IVSQRRTVANVFEC

-182 IGLQGREPDADGLEY
+182 IGLQGREPDAAGLEY

-220 FQNKL
+220 FQTKL

-262 GDNSGLEFWSS
+262 ADNGGLEFWSS
-273 QVIEGKQSIADILLI
+273 QVLDGKQSVADILLV
-288 FTNSDECKNKNY
+288 FTNSEECKSKNY
-300 NNEEYVK
+300 TNEEYVK
-307 SIYIALF
+307 SIYTALF
-314 DRNPDKDGF
+314 NRIPNNEEL
-323 NYWINMLNGGNS
+323 NYWVGVLESGNS
-335 RRFLLAVNM
+335 RVSVLAINM
-344 NSDEFQ
+344 NSKEFQ
-350 KKLDNI
+350 ENLDNI
-356 GIKNKGNIDIS
+356 GIKNKGTIDTS
-367 LQDRKGEVKD
+367 LDDRKGEVKG
-377 IVNNFYLG
+377 IVENFYLG
-385 FHGRNSDND
+385 FHGRKADPSGANF
-394 GLNYWAD
+394 WAD

-412 VVDCFINS
+412 VVDSFINS
-420 NEFKNKGY
+420 DEFKNKGY

-447 LEGLNFWLNQIVNG
+447 IGGLNFWLNQIVNG

-496 NEVQSTIGKARIKV
+496 NEVQSTVGKARIKV

>member
-1 MNKRTISFL
+1 MKKSTISFL
-10 IALNLCAINFIN
+10 IALNLCSINFIDA
-22 INAETKDVKNTEEF
+22 NAETKDIQSIEEPM
-36 TQNQVQ
+36 QNQMQEKDKEQVIIPEKNINEDQNKEQNQSEIQ
-42 EQTKDQSQEQEQTK
+42 EQ
-56 DQNQEQEQAK
+56 NQQP
-66 DQSQSQQQV
+66 V
-75 ENQSDDKSQV
+75 EIK
-85 KETEQ
+85 
-90 LQSEKQNPVEL
+90 EKQIQNE
-101 NNQQLIRSEYST
+101 SYSS
-113 DVKENCKTIVKQF
+113 DVKENCKILIRQF
-126 YTGFYG
+126 YKGFYG

-146 IASQRRTVANVFEC
+146 IVSQRRTVANVFEC

-182 IGLQGREPDADGLEY
+182 IGLQGREPDAAGLEY

-205 QSRKVVLYNIFNSNE
+205 QSKKVVLYNIFNSNE
-220 FQNKL
+220 FQTKL

-262 GDNSGLEFWSS
+262 ADNGGLEFWSS
-273 QVIEGKQSIADILLI
+273 QVLDGKQSIADILLA
-288 FTNSDECKNKNY
+288 FTNSDECKSKNY
-300 NNEEYVK
+300 TNEEYVK
-307 SIYIALF
+307 SIYAALF
-314 DRNPDKDGF
+314 NRTPNNEEL
-323 NYWINMLNGGNS
+323 NYWVGVLESGNS
-335 RRFLLAVNM
+335 RVSVLAINM
-344 NSDEFQ
+344 NSKEFQ
-350 KKLDNI
+350 EVLDNI
-356 GIKNKGNIDIS
+356 GIKNKGTIDTS
-367 LQDRKGEVKD
+367 LEDRKGEVKG
-377 IVNNFYLG
+377 IVENFYLG
-385 FHGRNSDND
+385 FHGRKADPSGANF
-394 GLNYWAD
+394 WAD

-412 VVDCFINS
+412 VVDSFINS
-420 NEFKNKGY
+420 DEFKNKGY

-447 LEGLNFWLNQIVNG
+447 IGGLNFWLNEIVNG

-496 NEVQSTIGKARIKV
+496 NEVQSTIAKARIKV